1 VAEGHGPGCRRSDHD
16 ERLRGGF
23 GEFYRVDGKRSGIFV
38 GERRVDG
45 RLKSYFSYGAFER
58 DADIGRGVHG
68 PDGLRFHARH
78 HEAARTFGCGG
89 HLGKGAVIVGGRLL
103 HKGRKGCA
111 GLGRRGVVVRYG
123 IE

>member
-1 VAEGHGPGCRRSDHD
+1 MAEGHGPGRRSSGHD

-89 HLGKGAVIVGGRLL
+89 HLDEGAVIVGGRLL
-103 HKGRKGCA
+103 HEGRKGCA

>member
-1 VAEGHGPGCRRSDHD
+1 MRVAQGPGRRSSGYDQ
-16 ERLRGGF
+16 RLRGRL
-23 GEFYRVDGKRSGIFV
+23 GEFYGVDRKRPGIFV
-38 GERRVDG
+38 GERGIDA
-45 RLKSYFSYGAFER
+45 RLESNLRYGAFER
-58 DADIGRGVHG
+58 DADIGCGVHG
-68 PDGLRFHARH
+68 ADGLGRGARH
-78 HEAARTFGCGG
+78 HEAARTLGCGG